1 MGFEPLEQEQCDG
14 DFQYHECFQKMWSL
28 CAVLRTA
35 SVTREWDERKASPE
49 EGYSRTRPGAWVP
62 QFVLN
67 ISTELS
73 QVVAESGE
81 WSDLLGSALL
91 GVMASQEE

>member
-1 MGFEPLEQEQCDG
+1 M
-14 DFQYHECFQKMWSL
+14 
-28 CAVLRTA
+28 
-35 SVTREWDERKASPE
+35 RERHPE

-62 QFVLN
+62 RFVLN
-67 ISTELS
+67 RSTELS

-91 GVMASQEE
+91 GVMAN